1 VDIVEALKW
10 HDSRLDHETATAAIA
25 AGRIA
30 GLSLA
35 GMNDLMS
42 LLGDPQHDVPVIHIT
57 GTNGKGTVAAMVTAL
72 LQAHGLSVGTYTSP
86 HLRKVN
92 ERISRNGL
100 AISDLDLA
108 EVLTGIAAVEPLL
121 QVQPSWFEVIT
132 AAAFRYFAEAPVD
145 VAVIEVGLL
154 GRLDATNVADAS
166 VAVVTSIQGDHT
178 DFAVGWE
185 LAVAGEKAGIIKA
198 QSIAVIGEVGPELAE
213 VFVAEGPAALV
224 QLGVDF
230 GPVNDQVA
238 IGGHLVDLQ
247 GVYERYEQVFLPVH
261 GAHQVANASIA
272 TAAVES
278 FFGAALN
285 GDVLAEG
292 FAAVALPGRFEV
304 IHHGPL
310 VVIDGA
316 HNADALRASARTLEE
331 EFAPAGT
338 RIIVLGLLAGRDP
351 DRSVAAISELR
362 PDLIVCCSLEGSRGV
377 EASVLGAACARR
389 GIPSETVTDP
399 ASAVARALALAAEED
414 VVLITGSFRMF
425 DPAKSVLASFGSTN

>member
-1 VDIVEALKW
+1 VDIAEALRW
-10 HDSRLDHETATAAIA
+10 HDSRLDHETATTSIA

-35 GMNDLMS
+35 SMRELMS
-42 LLGDPQHDVPVIHIT
+42 LLGDPQHEVPVIHIT
-57 GTNGKGTVAAMVTAL
+57 GTNGKGTVAAMVTSL
-72 LQAHGLSVGTYTSP
+72 LQASGLTVGTYTSP
-86 HLRKVN
+86 HLRRVN
-92 ERISRNGL
+92 ERISRNGSE
-100 AISDLDLA
+100 ISDLDLA

-121 QVQPSWFEVIT
+121 AVQPSWFEVIT

-154 GRLDATNVADAS
+154 GRLDATNVADAA

-178 DFAVGWE
+178 DFAPGWE

-198 QSIAVIGEVGPELAE
+198 QSIAVIGEVDPELAE
-213 VFVAEGPAALV
+213 VFVAEGPESLV
-224 QLGVDF
+224 RLGVDF
-230 GPVNDQVA
+230 APVNDQVA

-247 GVYERYEQVFLPVH
+247 GVFGRYEQLFLPLH

-272 TAAVES
+272 VAAVES
-278 FFGAALN
+278 FFGTAL
-285 GDVLAEG
+285 DAEVVAEG
-292 FAAVALPGRFEV
+292 FASLKLPGRFEV
-304 IHHGPL
+304 LRYGPL
-310 VVIDGA
+310 VVVDGA
-316 HNADALRASARTLEE
+316 HNADALRASASTLEE

-351 DRSVAAISELR
+351 DRSVAAVSELR
-362 PDLIVCCSLEGSRGV
+362 PDLILCCSLDGSRGV
-377 EASVLGAACARR
+377 SAAVLAAACAKR
-389 GIPSETVTDP
+389 GIAHETVGDP

-425 DPAKSVLASFGSTN
+425 EPAQTVVLSFGSTN

>member
-1 VDIVEALKW
+1 MDIVEALNW
-10 HDSRLDHETATAAIA
+10 HDSRLDHESATTSIA

-35 GMNDLMS
+35 SMRELMS

-72 LQAHGLSVGTYTSP
+72 LQAHGLTVGTYTSP
-86 HLRKVN
+86 HLRRVN
-92 ERISRNGL
+92 ERISRNGVE
-100 AISDLDLA
+100 ISDLDLA
-108 EVLTGIAAVEPLL
+108 EVLSGIAAVEPLL
-121 QVQPSWFEVIT
+121 DVQPSWFEVIT

-154 GRLDATNVADAS
+154 GRIDATNVADAS

-178 DFAVGWE
+178 DFADGWE

-198 QSIAVIGEVGPELAE
+198 QSIAVIGAVDPELAE

-230 GPVNDQVA
+230 APADDQVA

-247 GVYERYEQVFLPVH
+247 GIYARYEQLFLPVH
-261 GAHQVANASIA
+261 GAHQVVNAAIA
-272 TAAVES
+272 AAAVES

-285 GDVLAEG
+285 GEVLAEG
-292 FAAVALPGRFEV
+292 FASLKLPGRFEV
-304 IHHGPL
+304 LHHGPL
-310 VVIDGA
+310 VVMDGA
-316 HNADALRASARTLEE
+316 HNADALRASARTLDE

-351 DRSVAAISELR
+351 DRSVAAVSELR
-362 PDLIVCCSLEGSRGV
+362 PDLILCCSLEGSRGV
-377 EASVLGAACARR
+377 GAAVLAAACARR
-389 GIPSETVTDP
+389 GIANETVADP

-425 DPAKSVLASFGSTN
+425 EPAKSVLASFESRN

>member
-1 VDIVEALKW
+1 VEIAEALRW
-10 HDSRLDHETATAAIA
+10 HDSRLDHETATTSIA

-35 GMNDLMS
+35 SMRELMS

-72 LQAHGLSVGTYTSP
+72 LQASGLTVGTYTSP
-86 HLRKVN
+86 HLRRVN
-92 ERISRNGL
+92 ERISRNGSE
-100 AISDLDLA
+100 ISDLDLA

-121 QVQPSWFEVIT
+121 EVQPSWFEVIT

-154 GRLDATNVADAS
+154 GRLDATNVADAA

-178 DFAVGWE
+178 DFAPGWE

-198 QSIAVIGEVGPELAE
+198 QSIAVIGEVDPELTE
-213 VFVAEGPAALV
+213 VFVAEGPESLV
-224 QLGVDF
+224 RLGVDF
-230 GPVNDQVA
+230 AAVSDQIA

-247 GVYERYEQVFLPVH
+247 GVFGRYEQLFLPLH

-272 TAAVES
+272 VAAVES
-278 FFGAALN
+278 FFGTAL
-285 GDVLAEG
+285 DAEVVAEG
-292 FAAVALPGRFEV
+292 FASLKLPGRFEV
-304 IHHGPL
+304 LRYGPL
-310 VVIDGA
+310 VVVDGA
-316 HNADALRASARTLEE
+316 HNADALRASASTLEE

-351 DRSVAAISELR
+351 DRSVAAVSELR
-362 PDLIVCCSLEGSRGV
+362 PDLILCCSLDGSRGV
-377 EASVLGAACARR
+377 SAAVLAAACAKR
-389 GIPSETVTDP
+389 GIAHETVSDP

-425 DPAKSVLASFGSTN
+425 EPAQTVVLSFDSRN

>member
-1 VDIVEALKW
+1 MEIAEALRW
-10 HDSRLDHETATAAIA
+10 HDSRLDHETATTSIA

-35 GMNDLMS
+35 SMRELMS

-57 GTNGKGTVAAMVTAL
+57 GTNGKGTVAAMVTSM
-72 LQAHGLSVGTYTSP
+72 LQASGLTVGTYTSP
-86 HLRKVN
+86 HLRRVN
-92 ERISRNGL
+92 ERISRNGTE
-100 AISDLDLA
+100 ISDLDLA
-108 EVLTGIAAVEPLL
+108 EVLSGIAAVEPLL
-121 QVQPSWFEVIT
+121 AVQPSWFEVIT

-154 GRLDATNVADAS
+154 GRLDATNVADAA

-178 DFAVGWE
+178 DFAPGWE

-198 QSIAVIGEVGPELAE
+198 QSIAVIGEVDPELAE
-213 VFVAEGPAALV
+213 VFVAEGPESLV
-224 QLGVDF
+224 RLGVDF
-230 GPVNDQVA
+230 AAVNDQVA

-247 GVYERYEQVFLPVH
+247 GVFGRYEQLFLPLH

-272 TAAVES
+272 VAAVES
-278 FFGAALN
+278 FFGTAL
-285 GDVLAEG
+285 DAEVVAEG
-292 FAAVALPGRFEV
+292 FASLKLPGRFEV
-304 IHHGPL
+304 LRYGPL
-310 VVIDGA
+310 VVVDGA
-316 HNADALRASARTLEE
+316 HNADALRASANTLEE

-351 DRSVAAISELR
+351 DRSVAAVSELR
-362 PDLIVCCSLEGSRGV
+362 PDLILCCSLDGSRGV
-377 EASVLGAACARR
+377 SAAVLAAACAKR
-389 GIPSETVTDP
+389 GIAHETVSDP

-425 DPAKSVLASFGSTN
+425 EPAQTVLLSFDSRN

>member
-1 VDIVEALKW
+1 
-10 HDSRLDHETATAAIA
+10 
-25 AGRIA
+25 
-30 GLSLA
+30 
-35 GMNDLMS
+35 MS

-72 LQAHGLSVGTYTSP
+72 LQASGLTVGTYTSP
-86 HLRKVN
+86 HLRRVN
-92 ERISRNGL
+92 ERISRNGSE
-100 AISDLDLA
+100 ISDLDLA

-121 QVQPSWFEVIT
+121 EVQPSWFEVIT

-154 GRLDATNVADAS
+154 GRLDATNVADAA

-178 DFAVGWE
+178 DFAPGWE

-198 QSIAVIGEVGPELAE
+198 QSIAVIGEVDPELTE
-213 VFVAEGPAALV
+213 VFVAEGPESLV
-224 QLGVDF
+224 RLGVDF
-230 GPVNDQVA
+230 AAVSDQIA

-247 GVYERYEQVFLPVH
+247 GVFGRYEQLFLPLH

-272 TAAVES
+272 VAAVES
-278 FFGAALN
+278 FFGTAL
-285 GDVLAEG
+285 DAEVVAEG
-292 FAAVALPGRFEV
+292 FASLKLPGRFEV
-304 IHHGPL
+304 LRYGPL
-310 VVIDGA
+310 VVVDGA
-316 HNADALRASARTLEE
+316 HNADALRASASTLEE

-351 DRSVAAISELR
+351 DRSVAAVSELR
-362 PDLIVCCSLEGSRGV
+362 PDLILCCSLDGSRGV
-377 EASVLGAACARR
+377 SAAVLAAACAKR
-389 GIPSETVTDP
+389 GIAHETVSDP

-425 DPAKSVLASFGSTN
+425 EPAQTVVLSFDSRN